1 MAKKKKQHYVPK
13 FYLKRFASNDKK
25 IYLYDIEKDT
35 FIFNGRPV
43 PYKDQ
48 FYENYFYGED
58 KIWENRLN
66 DLEQRWDIS
75 FSNVINNNYNND
87 DIDNIKE
94 FAVYQYGRTIFQLN
108 LQIENSAKLTN
119 ELLKIYLTNTN
130 NENPQVL
137 DMAEK
142 LSKEKAKENITPA
155 KLLNIFQKIC
165 DEVNDLE
172 FKHITFDTKETFI
185 SSDNPITII
194 NPYINN
200 IGFGIIGLVILFPL
214 SPNALCI
221 LYDKKIYPKINLI
234 NRVCKNEYIMET
246 LNALFFVN
254 AKSMIY
260 SINLFSKKL
269 FKQKNRKLW
278 IKNIKYSNVSS
289 IGNKKESFVEIR
301 SVNIEYDKLPYFF
314 MIDREYWEINSDFRT
329 PVPRKFDADFQ
340 RKLRY
345 EYLIIPN
352 ILSDSKIDLLDDQ
365 YISNYKREHNSYYLL
380 IMKYWGI
387 NKILQTFIIYFLV

>member
-1 MAKKKKQHYVPK
+1 MAEKKKQHYVPK

-66 DLEQRWDIS
+66 DLEQKWDIS

-108 LQIENSAKLTN
+108 LQIEISAKLAN
-119 ELLKIYLTNTN
+119 ELLKVYLTNTN

-142 LSKEKAKENITPA
+142 SSEEKAKEKITPA
-155 KLLNIFQKIC
+155 KLLDTFQKIC
-165 DEVNDLE
+165 GEVNDLE
-172 FKHITFDTKETFI
+172 FKHITFDTRETFI

-194 NPYINN
+194 NPYVNN
-200 IGFGIIGLVILFPL
+200 IGFGTIGLIILFPL
-214 SPNALCI
+214 SPRDLCI
-221 LYDKKIYPKINLI
+221 LYDKKIYTKINSI
-234 NRVCKNEYIMET
+234 NKICKSEYIMEI
-246 LNALFFVN
+246 LNALFFIN

-260 SINLFSKKL
+260 SIGPFPKKL
-269 FKQKNRKLW
+269 FKQANRKLW
-278 IKNIKYSNVSS
+278 MKNTKHSYVSTF
-289 IGNKKESFVEIR
+289 GTKKEGFVVIDR
-301 SVNIEYDKLPYFF
+301 VSIEYDKLPYFF
-314 MIDREYWEINSDFRT
+314 MIDREYWEINSNFRT
-329 PVPRKFDADFQ
+329 PVPRKYNADFQ
-340 RKLRY
+340 QKLQD
-345 EYLIIPN
+345 EYLVFPK
-352 ILSDSKIDLLDDQ
+352 ILSRCESDQ
-365 YISNYKREHNSYYLL
+365 LNDEYILNYKINHKRYYLL
-380 IMKYWGI
+380 IMKYWG
-387 NKILQTFIIYFLV
+387 K